1 MAKFRNAATG
11 NLAEA
16 EGTGDATVS
25 QLHDR
30 AIGDLIAE
38 ARGLSQEQ
46 IEHILAYQ
54 REHGTRFGEAAI
66 ALGLARNE
74 DVLWALSQQFHYHL
88 SSEHGSTLSSELVL
102 AVQPFGRQAEALRA
116 LRSQILL
123 RMAPVGTEV
132 EVRRA
137 LAIVSPDS
145 GDGKTFFAANLAVA
159 FSQLGGRTLL
169 VDADMRN
176 PRQHQVFGVDNSSG
190 LSGLLSGRNSDNVIR
205 SVAGVPSLYVLPVGA
220 TPPNPLELVERPAF
234 GLLVRELLSKFDHVI
249 VDTPAACFGSDY
261 AVLAVRCGS
270 ALVVTRK
277 HSNRL
282 DALDELTHQLSQTP
296 VKLAGVVLNEFQ
308 G

>member
-1 MAKFRNAATG
+1 MAKFRNASAG
-11 NLAEA
+11 NVAEVDGNP
-16 EGTGDATVS
+16 EFSTS

-30 AIGDLIAE
+30 AIGDLLTE
-38 ARGLSQEQ
+38 ARKLGPEQ
-46 IEHILAYQ
+46 IEQILAYQ
-54 REHGTRFGEAAI
+54 RDHGVRFGEAAI

-88 SSEHGSTLSSELVL
+88 SSEHGSTLSNELVL
-102 AVQPFGRQAEALRA
+102 AVHPFGRQAEALRA

-123 RMAPVGTEV
+123 RTAPVGTET

-137 LAIVSPDS
+137 LAVVSADS

-176 PRQHQVFGVDNSSG
+176 PRQHEVFDVDNSTG
-190 LSGLLSGRNSDNVIR
+190 LSSLLSGRSSDNVIR
-205 SVAGVPSLYVLPVGA
+205 SVAGVPSLYVLPVGP

-234 GLLVRELLSKFDHVI
+234 ALLVRELLSKFDHVI

-270 ALVVTRK
+270 ALVVARK
-277 HSNRL
+277 DSNRL
-282 DALDELTHQLSQTP
+282 DAVDEIAHQLAQTP
-296 VKLAGVVLNEFQ
+296 VKLAGVVLNEYK